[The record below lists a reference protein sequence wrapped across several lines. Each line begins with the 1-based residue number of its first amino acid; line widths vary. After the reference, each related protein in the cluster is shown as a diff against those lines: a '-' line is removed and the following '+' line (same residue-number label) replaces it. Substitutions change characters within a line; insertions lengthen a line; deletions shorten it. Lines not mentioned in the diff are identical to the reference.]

1 MDDLQ
6 VSHFSNTPSVFEN
19 KVSGH
24 KLSIGC
30 GTRNL
35 RLHFVVD
42 KDKV

>member
-24 KLSIGC
+24 NLSIGC
-30 GTRNL
+30 DTRSL
-35 RLHFVVD
+35 GLHSVID
-42 KDKV
+42 KAKV